1 MIALRKKAKFIKRKS
16 RRLASKRKA
25 TMVDDAT
32 FDTMPEPISSEPP
45 SPKPTTSSPHHNP
58 SPPPSPI
65 QSTPPPFQSHTSP
78 DVGCTNYDSVPA
90 ASLDSVLSKL
100 NDLQSHFLAFQ
111 DETRVSLA
119 SIVDQ
124 LNQMESRLGAKLDTV
139 EVQTEF
145 IDEEE
150 TTP

>member
-1 MIALRKKAKFIKRKS
+1 M
-16 RRLASKRKA
+16 
-25 TMVDDAT
+25 DD
-32 FDTMPEPISSEPP
+32 DISSHNVLEPTTNEPP
-45 SPKPTTSSPHHNP
+45 SPKTATSPPHQIP

-65 QSTPPPFQSHTSP
+65 QFTPPPFQSHTSP
-78 DVGCTNYDSVPA
+78 GLGCTNSDFVPA

-119 SIVDQ
+119 SIADQ
-124 LNQMESRLGAKLDTV
+124 LTQMENRLGAKLDTV

-150 TTP
+150 TAP